1 MTIFENFFAD
11 IGITQ
16 DLAIILCIDLAIAIV
31 LLTAMRYLQGWTVKV
46 SSTHELSERDN
57 FAFGISTA
65 GAVAGLGIVLSGAIT
80 GEAAQSYLTEAIGM
94 TAYGV
99 FGLILIKLGRFLH
112 DKIALNEIDKNALII
127 KGNISVAIVDATA
140 AIATAI
146 IIRAVLIWVED
157 LTLDTFIAIF
167 SAFVISQLMLVLL
180 LRIREKGYAK
190 RHQNTSMQNALA
202 QGETALALRHSG
214 YMLAMALSF
223 NAASHF
229 IIYSPEAYL
238 GNVLGWLVFSVIM
251 LIALSLLQTLVKKL
265 VLANINLT
273 QEVEQQQNIGIAA
286 VELAI
291 SVAIALILTSL
302 MV

>member
-1 MTIFENFFAD
+1 MTIFENFFAS
-11 IGITQ
+11 IGLTQ
-16 DLAIILCIDLAIAIV
+16 NLAIVLCIDLAIAII
-31 LLTAMRYLQGWTVKV
+31 LLTAMRYSQGWTVKV
-46 SSTHELSERDN
+46 NSTHELSERDN

-80 GEAAQSYLTEAIGM
+80 GEAAESYLIEAIGM
-94 TAYGV
+94 SAYGI
-99 FGLILIKLGRFLH
+99 FGLVLIKLGRFLH
-112 DKIALNEIDKNALII
+112 DKIALQEIDKNAFIL

-146 IIRAVLIWVED
+146 IIRSVLIWVED
-157 LTLDTFIAIF
+157 LTVNTFIAIF

-180 LRIREKGYAK
+180 VRIREAGYGK
-190 RHQNTSMQNALA
+190 RNQQSLQQAFANN
-202 QGETALALRHSG
+202 ETAVAIRHSG

-229 IIYSPEAYL
+229 IEYSPEAYFD
-238 GNVLGWLVFSVIM
+238 NIVGWLLFSIIM

-265 VLANINLT
+265 VLVNINLI
-273 QEVEQQQNIGIAA
+273 QEVEQQNNIGIAT

>member
-1 MTIFENFFAD
+1 MTILQHF
-11 IGITQ
+11 GITTE
-16 DLAIILCIDLAIAIV
+16 LAIILGIDLAIAII

-46 SSTHELSERDN
+46 NSTHELSERDN

-65 GAVAGLGIVLSGAIT
+65 GAVAGLGIVLTGAIT
-80 GEAAQSYLTEAIGM
+80 GEAAESYWVEAIGM
-94 TAYGV
+94 SAYGI
-99 FGLILIKLGRFLH
+99 FGLMLIKLGRFLH

-146 IIRAVLIWVED
+146 IIRAVLIWAED

-167 SAFVISQLMLVLL
+167 SAFAISQLMLVLL
-180 LRIREKGYAK
+180 TRIREKGYAK
-190 RHQNTSMQNALA
+190 RHQEASMQQALA
-202 QGETALALRHSG
+202 QGQTALAIRHSG

-229 IIYSPEAYL
+229 IIFIPDAYI
-238 GNVLGWLVFSVIM
+238 NNIIGWLVFSVIM
-251 LIALSLLQTLVKKL
+251 LLALSLLQALVKKL
-265 VLANINLT
+265 VLANINLAE
-273 QEVEQQQNIGIAA
+273 EVELQHNVGIAT

>member
-1 MTIFENFFAD
+1 MTFFQHY
-11 IGITQ
+11 GLTQ
-16 DLAIILCIDLAIAIV
+16 ELAIILAIDLTIAII

-46 SSTHELSERDN
+46 NSTQELSERDN

-65 GAVAGLGIVLSGAIT
+65 GAVAGLGIVLTGAIT
-80 GEAAQSYLTEAIGM
+80 GEAAESYLVEAIGM
-94 TAYGV
+94 SAYGI

-112 DKIALNEIDKNALII
+112 DKVALNEIDKNAMIL

-146 IIRAVLIWVED
+146 IIRSVLLWAED

-167 SAFVISQLMLVLL
+167 SAFAISQLMLVLL
-180 LRIREKGYAK
+180 TRLRERSYAK
-190 RHQNTSMQNALA
+190 RHDDSSMQDALA
-202 QGETALALRHSG
+202 KGHIAVAIRHSG

-229 IIYSPEAYL
+229 IVFMPTAYVT
-238 GNVLGWLVFSVIM
+238 NILGWLIFSVIM
-251 LIALSLLQTLVKKL
+251 LIALSLLLALVKKL
-265 VLANINLT
+265 VLAKINLKE
-273 QEVEQQQNIGIAA
+273 EVEQQHNIGIAT

-302 MV
+302 MA